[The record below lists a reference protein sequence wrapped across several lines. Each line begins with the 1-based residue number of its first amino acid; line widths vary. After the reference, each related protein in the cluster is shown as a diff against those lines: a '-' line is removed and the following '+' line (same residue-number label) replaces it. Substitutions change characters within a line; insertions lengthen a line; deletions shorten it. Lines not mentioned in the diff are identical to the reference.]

1 MMATCLKWRLDTDVD
16 SLVIKGDLTNAD
28 EIPKFIDQQKSGKV
42 FSYGFTL
49 KGQPICYVIMK
60 HHSIWGQPA
69 ASMQKFIVT

>member
-16 SLVIKGDLTNAD
+16 SLVIKGDLTNAE

-60 HHSIWGQPA
+60 YHSIWGQPA